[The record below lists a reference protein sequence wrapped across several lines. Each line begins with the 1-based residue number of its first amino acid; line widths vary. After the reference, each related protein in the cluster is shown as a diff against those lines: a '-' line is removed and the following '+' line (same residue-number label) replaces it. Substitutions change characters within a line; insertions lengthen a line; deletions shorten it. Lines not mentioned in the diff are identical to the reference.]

1 MARVPYVQREQ
12 LTPEQQQH
20 FDAIAGSR
28 GRVGPNFQALLNS
41 PEAGG
46 RFAAFGEY
54 VRFHGDVPERLKE
67 LAIITAAREANNDY
81 VWTAHE
87 RLARQQGVTDPKRD
101 PPPYRPRRLEWRR
114 CQSGALCQR
123 AADHARDCRR
133 HVSCHASD
141 AGQQG
146 RDGLDFAHPVLPLP
160 GPRPASRQAG
170 NAAGHPV
177 NAVMPIALT
186 KRRLSPGPL
195 RPLAADASAAHRGES
210 PPRLYCYRRRP
221 VPGDGIPAR

>member
-12 LTPEQQQH
+12 LTPEQQKH

-28 GRVGPNFQALLNS
+28 GQVGPNFQTLLNS

-87 RLARQQGVTDPKRD
+87 RLARQQGVTDPMINAIRNRTAPD
-101 PPPYRPRRLEWRR
+101 GLA
-114 CQSGALCQR
+114 GDD
-123 AADHARDCRR
+123 AAVVRFAKELLTKHEI
-133 HVSCHASD
+133 SD
-141 AGQQG
+141 ATFDTMHRKLGDKG
-146 RDGLDFAHPVLPLP
+146 IIDLILLIMYYHSLAHTLQAVKLEM
-160 GPRPASRQAG
+160 PAGTPST
-170 NAAGHPV
+170 
-177 NAVMPIALT
+177 L
-186 KRRLSPGPL
+186 
-195 RPLAADASAAHRGES
+195 
-210 PPRLYCYRRRP
+210 
-221 VPGDGIPAR
+221 